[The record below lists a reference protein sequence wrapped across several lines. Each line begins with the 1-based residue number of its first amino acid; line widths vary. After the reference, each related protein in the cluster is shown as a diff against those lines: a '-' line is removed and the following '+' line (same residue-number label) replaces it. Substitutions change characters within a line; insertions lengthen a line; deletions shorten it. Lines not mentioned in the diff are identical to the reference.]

1 MCCVHFY
8 GKDKLDYK
16 NLLHNNEYI
25 IAQQNEK
32 KNYERMKEG
41 NTQIH
46 THFVLLM
53 ERFENNEKK
62 ASLLCFPS

>member
-32 KNYERMKEG
+32 KNYEKNERRKHT
-41 NTQIH
+41 NTH
-46 THFVLLM
+46 T
-53 ERFENNEKK
+53 
-62 ASLLCFPS
+62 LCSPYGTFWK